1 MLECLLTEK
10 YPPKYAQ
17 EWPFSLA
24 TNCPNSLFH
33 LRQIIPTTFHN
44 FHVHKCISWD
54 ILSPGR
60 KWDIL
65 SNGTIC
71 RLKNVSW
78 SMVFFYICRLPEIG
92 PKTAQ
97 DISKICPRYAQALPR
112 VERERFIPSH
122 NIVKICSQNHCALQF
137 VRLEEQHGH
146 NWSSSWSSLDVL
158 VGSLVLLF
166 FFFIFLDGTTS
177 RLHISLR
184 TVGINLCTYAM
195 TC

>member
-1 MLECLLTEK
+1 MIVWYYKLICIWFEQNTKRTVVVTIPMFTLGKRSTCVLLTSILLWWRWWKFTYRSLEAPAASECLSDTATSTL
-10 YPPKYAQ
+10 YPLPKR
-17 EWPFSLA
+17 W
-24 TNCPNSLFH
+24 
-33 LRQIIPTTFHN
+33 
-44 FHVHKCISWD
+44 
-54 ILSPGR
+54 
-60 KWDIL
+60 
-65 SNGTIC
+65 
-71 RLKNVSW
+71 
-78 SMVFFYICRLPEIG
+78 
-92 PKTAQ
+92 
-97 DISKICPRYAQALPR
+97 
-112 VERERFIPSH
+112 ERERCIPSH

-166 FFFIFLDGTTS
+166 FFFIFLDGTIS